1 MFSKACMYAIRA
13 TVLLC
18 TEEDA
23 SVHWPLARIAK
34 GTGAP
39 EAFMGKVL
47 QQLVHAGI
55 VDSVKGPRGGFA
67 ITARKKATLQLGEV
81 VTAIDD
87 DGLFKGCALG
97 FPRCDERKPCPVHD
111 QVVIVRERLKNVL
124 GATLITDLGADL
136 KEGSTFLQGKLRS

>member
-18 TEEDA
+18 SEENA
-23 SVHWPLARIAK
+23 AVRWPLARIARE
-34 GTGAP
+34 TGAP

-55 VDSVKGPRGGFA
+55 VDSAKGPGGGFA
-67 ITARKKATLQLGEV
+67 IVGSKKASLRLGEV

-97 FPRCDERKPCPVHD
+97 FPKCDERKPCPVHD
-111 QVVIVRERLKNVL
+111 QVVLVRERLKNVL
-124 GATLITDLGADL
+124 AATLIKELGTEL
-136 KEGSTFLQGKLRS
+136 KDGSTFLKGKLR